1 MDEPTIPSTDKPK
14 FPMRINQYLA
24 LKKNSTR
31 RAMDELIKKKKVL
44 INNRLAVLG
53 DRVKEED
60 EVKVLFREKE

>member
-1 MDEPTIPSTDKPK
+1 
-14 FPMRINQYLA
+14 MRINQYLA
-24 LKKNSTR
+24 LKKKSTR

-60 EVKVLFREKE
+60 EVKVLFHETKVVD